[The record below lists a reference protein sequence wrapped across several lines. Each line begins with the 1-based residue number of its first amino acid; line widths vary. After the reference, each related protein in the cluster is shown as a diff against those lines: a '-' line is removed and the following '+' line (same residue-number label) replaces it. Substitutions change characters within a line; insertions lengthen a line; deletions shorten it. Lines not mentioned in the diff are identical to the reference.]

1 MPSPGPGRPAGY
13 KKRSEQATEKL
24 TLQITPTAKRW
35 VSLMPRGHV
44 ADLLEQEA
52 KKYFKKLDEI
62 K

>member
-1 MPSPGPGRPAGY
+1 MPDKPGRPEGY
-13 KKRSEQATEKL
+13 SKRDEPATEKL
-24 TLQITPTAKRW
+24 TVQITPTARRW